1 MRNVLSA
8 PPPEMVTD
16 EADLVQRAQTGDL
29 RAFELLYSLHKK
41 RVFGICLHMAE
52 NPTLAEEFTQD
63 VFLNAFRRIHSFR
76 GESAFSSW
84 LYRIAVNVVLGD
96 FRRQK
101 RRPEVDFE
109 DAMGDEERD
118 YEEALSRHGNFSSFD
133 PVSRIALQRGI
144 ALLPKGYRL
153 VFQLHD
159 IEGYAHEEIAHM
171 LGCTVGNTKS
181 QLHKARLTLRRYL
194 LREAGKRQLRAAKP
208 RRTPVRTVVA
218 AKALV

>member
-1 MRNVLSA
+1 MTISVSA
-8 PPPEMVTD
+8 PSGASD
-16 EADLVQRAQTGDL
+16 EAELVQRAQAGDL
-29 RAFELLYSLHKK
+29 RAFELLYSMHKK

-52 NPTLAEEFTQD
+52 NATLAEEFTQD

-76 GESAFSSW
+76 GAAAFSSW

-101 RRPEVDFE
+101 RRPEVAFE
-109 DAMGDEERD
+109 DAMGDEDRD
-118 YEEALSRHGNFSSFD
+118 YEDALSRHGKFSSFD

-159 IEGYAHEEIAHM
+159 IQGYAHEEIARM
-171 LGCTVGNTKS
+171 LGCTEGNSKS
-181 QLHKARLTLRRYL
+181 QLHKARVTLRRYL
-194 LREAGKRQLRAAKP
+194 LRETGRHKSRAGKPGHTAAMQA
-208 RRTPVRTVVA
+208 VS

>member
-1 MRNVLSA
+1 MTNSFSA
-8 PPPEMVTD
+8 PPSDATD
-16 EADLVQRAQTGDL
+16 EAALVQRAQGGDL
-29 RAFELLYSLHKK
+29 RAFELLYSIHKK
-41 RVFGICLHMAE
+41 RVFGICLHMVE
-52 NPTLAEEFTQD
+52 NSTLAEEFTQD

-76 GESAFSSW
+76 GSSAFSSW

-101 RRPEVDFE
+101 RRPEVDFG

-144 ALLPKGYRL
+144 ELLPKGYRL

-159 IEGYAHEEIAHM
+159 IEGYAHEEIARM
-171 LGCTVGNTKS
+171 LGCTEGNSKS
-181 QLHKARLTLRRYL
+181 QLHKARLALRRYL
-194 LREAGKRQLRAAKP
+194 LREAGRHKPRAAAP
-208 RRTPVRTVVA
+208 GRAPTRRVVSA
-218 AKALV
+218 EALV